1 MRKAIF
7 FLFAFLLGAAALAP
21 AQMSFGPRYDFVSVP
36 TFSSAD
42 SSSSSFD
49 QPKIDLPMTP
59 LPRLAP
65 ELALQVFMEHTAQ
78 QSQRLAQYTDE
89 TVVKAELPDTS
100 QKGEYEL
107 VRNYSSQPRSL
118 TFKSVRFTGDNF
130 VKTNVITRLLQSEVE
145 HVEKGDPAA
154 SAISERNYKFSYKGT
169 DEIDGRL
176 MHVYQL
182 KPRRKD
188 PNLFKGRIFVDART
202 GSLRRAEGT
211 VSKSP
216 SFFIRKIEFVQEF
229 QDISGFTVPVEMRS
243 TTKARIIG
251 KAIVSI
257 FHRGYQLKAQAA
269 PAPTNATL
277 RESSN

>member
-1 MRKAIF
+1 MRKVI
-7 FLFAFLLGAAALAP
+7 FLFLVFVVGAAVMAP
-21 AQMSFGPRYDFVSVP
+21 AQMSFGPRYDFVS
-36 TFSSAD
+36 
-42 SSSSSFD
+42 SSSLSSGGPSPVY
-49 QPKIDLPMTP
+49 QAKIDLPMAP

-65 ELALQVFMEHTAQ
+65 ELALKVFMEHAAE
-78 QSQRLAQYTDE
+78 QSQRLAQYTDD
-89 TVVKAELPDTS
+89 TIIQAELPDTS

-107 VRNYSSQPRSL
+107 VRNYNSQPRTL
-118 TFKSVRFTGDNF
+118 TFRTVKFTGDNF
-130 VKTNVITRLLQSEVE
+130 VKTNVITRFLQSEVN

-154 SAISERNYKFSYKGT
+154 SAISEKNYKFSYKGT

-182 KPRRKD
+182 KPRRKN
-188 PNLFKGRIFVDART
+188 PNLFKGKIYVDART

-229 QDISGFTVPVEMRS
+229 QDINGFTVPVEMRS

-269 PAPTNATL
+269 PEPANATVVQ
-277 RESSN
+277 ESSN